1 MPVSRKTFLSSTAV
15 AASAALLADQVR
27 VAKASPAASGLHFH
41 VLTQNEYD
49 HALMMQKITAP
60 APHKQVFQ
68 SVPPILITPT
78 IASVYIHMQNAMNG
92 YQYSLGYGAGSLA
105 TLAVFIGPSIVFGLN
120 DAMWKKYNIGSAL
133 NLAST
138 NVYYKATSNLDPA
151 ASADDPNGMYQDWSA
166 EAVLKRG
173 GSFMVCHNATTA
185 VAALFASKTGRTPP
199 AVLAEFKQNFLPG
212 FMLVPAGVTA
222 VQLAQENGWKAFPI
236 I

>member
-15 AASAALLADQVR
+15 AASAALLADKTR
-27 VAKASPAASGLHFH
+27 VAAASPGAGLHFH
-41 VLTQNEYD
+41 VLTQTEYD
-49 HALMMQKITAP
+49 HALMMKKITAP

-68 SVPPILITPT
+68 SVSPLLITPT

-92 YQYSLGYGAGSLA
+92 YQYSLGYGPSSLA
-105 TLAVFIGPSIVFGLN
+105 TLAVFIGPSIVLGLN
-120 DAMWKKYNIGSAL
+120 DAMWKKYNIGTAL

-138 NVYYKATSNLDPA
+138 NIYYKATSNLDPA
-151 ASADDPNGMYQDWSA
+151 AAPDDPNGLYQDWSA

-173 GSFMVCHNATTA
+173 GTFMVCHNATTA
-185 VAALFASKTGRTPP
+185 VAALFASKTGRTPQ
-199 AVLAEFKQNFLPG
+199 AVLTDFKQNFLPE

-222 VQLAQENGWKAFPI
+222 VQLAQENGWKVYPI